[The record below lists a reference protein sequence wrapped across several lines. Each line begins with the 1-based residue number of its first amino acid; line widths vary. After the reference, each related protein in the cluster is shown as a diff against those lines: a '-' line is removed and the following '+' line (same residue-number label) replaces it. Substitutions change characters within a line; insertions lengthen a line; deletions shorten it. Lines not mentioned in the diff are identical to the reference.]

1 MVALAK
7 ISAAFGFGFKH
18 LSSGEQFSAILA
30 LLLYRLLQQE
40 KKACVQTI
48 FCLSCEAEARH
59 MYCFSGV
66 VVGVNLFC
74 IYVIFSNIVRVR
86 AMKLGSCIHLEG

>member
-18 LSSGEQFSAILA
+18 LSSVEQFSAILA

-40 KKACVQTI
+40 KTACVQTI
-48 FCLSCEAEARH
+48 FCLSCEAGARH
-59 MYCFSGV
+59 MFW
-66 VVGVNLFC
+66 LFRRRRRRKPFLYLC
-74 IYVIFSNIVRVR
+74 HFL
-86 AMKLGSCIHLEG
+86 KHC